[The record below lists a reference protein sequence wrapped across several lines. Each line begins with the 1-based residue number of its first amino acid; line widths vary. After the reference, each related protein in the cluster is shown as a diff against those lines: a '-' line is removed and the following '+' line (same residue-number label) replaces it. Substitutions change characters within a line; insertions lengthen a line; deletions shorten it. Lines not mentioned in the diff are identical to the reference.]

1 MLQGN
6 LGFSASN
13 PVIQK
18 AGQQRLIEVPP
29 QQLLDSGN
37 YNQVPS
43 LQVFLL
49 HFTDYQILMITFDYY
64 SWGANKQEGTLVL
77 GSKILTK

>member
-43 LQVFLL
+43 LYIFLF
-49 HFTDYQILMITFDYY
+49 HFVDKVLMITFYYY

-77 GSKILTK
+77 GSKIITK

>member
-43 LQVFLL
+43 LYESFYNYLFKDSLL
-49 HFTDYQILMITFDYY
+49 IDI
-64 SWGANKQEGTLVL
+64 
-77 GSKILTK
+77 

>member
-43 LQVFLL
+43 LYESFYNYL
-49 HFTDYQILMITFDYY
+49 FKD
-64 SWGANKQEGTLVL
+64 
-77 GSKILTK
+77 